1 MNEAWREGF
10 LHGLRPEEP
19 LTVSQ
24 WADKY
29 RKLSSKA
36 SAEPGPWRTSR
47 TPYLREPMDCLS
59 SDSPIQRVVMMFA
72 AQTGKALALDT
83 PIATPTGWSTMGDLK
98 PGDAVF
104 DEKGCPTLVVGASPV
119 MFDHQCYRVVF
130 SDGAEII
137 ADAQHLWTVD
147 DTKDYRNVCRRT
159 ITTEEIRQT
168 FKDGKRNRYAIPVAG
183 ALRLSAAELPI
194 HPYAL
199 GVWLGDGNSASN
211 QVTAHIDDAQ
221 QIADALTDCGH
232 ATVVRRPNWTKGN
245 CLNLIIEPQQRSAT
259 HCIRGHELA
268 VTGVY
273 HCIKHSKPA
282 EVCAE
287 CARQRA
293 MHYKYGKPIDDV
305 LPSRP
310 TFYARL
316 KELDLIRNKHI
327 PAMYLRASVKQRL
340 DLLRG
345 LMDTDGH
352 IDKRGKRCELA
363 FASDRLAA
371 DAYELVVSLGLK
383 PSLIQRTNHWRIS
396 FMAYGER
403 AVFRL
408 ARKRQQQP
416 DRAGRRISETFNR
429 RIVDVVPAPSVP
441 VRCIKV
447 AADSSLFLAGR
458 AMIPTHNT
466 EAGSNWLGY
475 VIDHAPGPMLCV
487 QPTVEMAK
495 RLSKQRLESMIT
507 ETPCL
512 SDKIA
517 PPRSRDSGN
526 TMFSKEFP
534 GGIMLLTGANSATGL
549 RSAPCRYLFAD
560 EVDAFPSDVD
570 GEGDPVALAER
581 RTTTF
586 ARRKILLTSTPTVKD
601 FSRVESEY
609 NRSDQRRYFVP
620 CPSCGEMQWLK
631 WQQLKWTEGKPG
643 SVRYQCEHCGE
654 RFEEVNKPRMLAS
667 GEWRATA
674 PSDGKTAGFHLSG
687 LYSPLGW
694 CSWEQL
700 VDDFLRAKGDAPALK
715 AFVNTRLSETW
726 QEDYAA
732 SISADGLMAKRLAY
746 EPATCPDGVVLL
758 TSGVDVQD
766 NRLAVSVWGWS
777 EGETGWLIWH
787 QELMGDP
794 TQREVWQ
801 QLDQVLATE
810 WSASNGKHLK
820 ITQMAIDSGGH
831 CTHEVYGYARER
843 TARGVVVIKGSS
855 RRNSAAVGKGS
866 KVDVNWKGRVIK
878 KGVTLYM
885 LGTDT
890 IKTTLF
896 GRMKHDDGP
905 SQLRFGMAA
914 DDEYFR
920 QLTAE
925 RQTLR
930 YHRGF
935 PIREWTKKAGD
946 RNEALDC
953 AVYAYAAMLIFSRKM
968 NRATMWE
975 QLRRQMEDGKPATRR
990 RTQQPQ
996 TASGFVAN
1004 W

>member
-1 MNEAWREGF
+1 MSEAWREGF

-98 PGDAVF
+98 PGDVVF
-104 DEKGCPTLVVGASPV
+104 DEKGRPTSVIGVSPV
-119 MFDHQCYRVVF
+119 MFDHQCYKVAF
-130 SDGAEII
+130 SDGAEIV

-147 DTKDYRNVCRRT
+147 DTKDYRKVCRRT
-159 ITTEEIRQT
+159 ITTDEIRQT
-168 FKDGKRNRYAIPVAG
+168 FKEGKRNRYAIPVAG
-183 ALRLSAAELPI
+183 ALRLPAVELPI

-199 GVWLGDGNSASN
+199 GAWLGDGK
-211 QVTAHIDDAQ
+211 QVATYVDGAH
-221 QIADALTDCGH
+221 QIAAALE
-232 ATVVRRPNWTKGN
+232 A
-245 CLNLIIEPQQRSAT
+245 
-259 HCIRGHELA
+259 
-268 VTGVY
+268 
-273 HCIKHSKPA
+273 
-282 EVCAE
+282 CAE
-287 CARQRA
+287 SARQRA
-293 MHYKYGKPIDDV
+293 
-305 LPSRP
+305 

-316 KELDLIRNKHI
+316 EELDLIRNKHI
-327 PAMYLRASVKQRL
+327 PAAYLRASVKQRL
-340 DLLRG
+340 ELLRG

-363 FASDRLAA
+363 FASDQLAA
-371 DAYELVVSLGLK
+371 DVYELVVSLGLK
-383 PSLIQRTNHWRIS
+383 PSLIQHINYWRIS
-396 FMAYGER
+396 FMAYSE
-403 AVFRL
+403 
-408 ARKRQQQP
+408 RQQQP
-416 DRAGRRISETFNR
+416 SRNGRRTSETFSR
-429 RIVDVVPAPSVP
+429 RIVDVVSVTSVP

-458 AMIPTHNT
+458 AMVPTHNT

-601 FSRVESEY
+601 FSRIEAEY

-620 CPSCGEMQWLK
+620 CPSCGKMQWLK

-654 RFEEVNKPRMLAS
+654 RFEEVNKPRMLAN

-674 PSDGKTAGFHLSG
+674 PFDGKTAGFHLSG

-732 SISADGLMAKRLAY
+732 SVSADGLMAKRLAY

-794 TQREVWQ
+794 TQGEVWQ

-810 WSASNGKHLK
+810 WAAPNSKHLK
-820 ITQMAIDSGGH
+820 IAQMAIDSGGH
-831 CTHEVYGYARER
+831 CTHEVYNYARER

-866 KVDVNWKGRVIK
+866 KVDVNWKGRVLK

-914 DDEYFR
+914 DEEYFR

-975 QLRRQMEDGKPATRR
+975 QLRRQMEDGKPAPRR

-996 TASGFVAN
+996 AASGFVAN